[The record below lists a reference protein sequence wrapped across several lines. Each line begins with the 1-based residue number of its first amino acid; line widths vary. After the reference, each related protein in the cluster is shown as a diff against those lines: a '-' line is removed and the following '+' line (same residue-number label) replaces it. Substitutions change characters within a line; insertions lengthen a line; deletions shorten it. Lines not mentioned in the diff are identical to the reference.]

1 MPKKKLFY
9 EEAKKWFNYAIGFD
23 SEESKAEFKNYVHN
37 IKLTKGTPIYQTVK
51 EMMELHK
58 EKYQKR

>member
-1 MPKKKLFY
+1 MPKKKPFY

-23 SEESKAEFKNYVHN
+23 SEESKAEFKAYVHN
-37 IKLTKGTPIYQTVK
+37 IKLKNRTPIYQTVK

-58 EKYQKR
+58 EKYKR

>member
-1 MPKKKLFY
+1 MPKKKTFY

-23 SEESKAEFKNYVHN
+23 SEESRAEFKSYVHN
-37 IKLTKGTPIYQTVK
+37 RKLKDGTPIYQTVK

-58 EKYQKR
+58 EKYKR